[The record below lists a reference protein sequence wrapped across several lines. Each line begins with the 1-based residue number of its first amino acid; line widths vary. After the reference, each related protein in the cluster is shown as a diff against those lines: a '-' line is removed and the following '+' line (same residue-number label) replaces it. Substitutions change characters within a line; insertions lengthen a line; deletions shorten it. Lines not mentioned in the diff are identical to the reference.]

1 MAKNNWET
9 VGGWLFLLGVVIA
22 IIGGF
27 VSSNWVIPLM
37 AILGFIV
44 GIVNITDKEIDG
56 YLLAVVALI
65 LLGTVASVVLQSYD
79 TMRPIVAMLNN
90 ISVFAAFGG
99 LVPALR
105 RIYDIASSK

>member
-9 VGGWLFLLGVVIA
+9 VGGWLFLLGIVIA

-65 LLGTVASVVLQSYD
+65 LLGVVTGRVLESYNI
-79 TMRPIVAMLNN
+79 MKPIVGMLNN
-90 ISVFAAFGG
+90 IGVFAAFGG
-99 LVPALR
+99 LIPALR
-105 RIYDIASSK
+105 KIYDIASSK